1 MPDLSH
7 QGGLTMPILRRKT
20 EEEIE
25 REKERFPSKPDP
37 DPYLPVPD
45 FTYSSDCLA
54 QMIVDV
60 WQDPDYYEAL
70 ITDRDSE
77 GLPTDDAI
85 KLATDSVNSC
95 GFNLQRAVV
104 ISEDEYYAGYTVD
117 QKDPEIVF
125 VLPNLNRVRLNPTG
139 DSLLE
144 TAKLLMAT
152 TPNGI

>member
-1 MPDLSH
+1 MA
-7 QGGLTMPILRRKT
+7 ILRRKT
-20 EEEIE
+20 GAEIE
-25 REKERFPSKPDP
+25 QEKKLFPGKPNP

-54 QMIVDV
+54 QIIVDAWV
-60 WQDPDYYEAL
+60 DEDYQAKLMDRNPDG
-70 ITDRDSE
+70 TV
-77 GLPTDDAI
+77 TDDAA

-95 GFNLQRAVV
+95 GFNLERAVV

-117 QKDPEIVF
+117 PDDPEIVF
-125 VLPNLNRVRLNPTG
+125 VLPNANRVRFHPTG
-139 DSLLE
+139 HPLIE

>member
-1 MPDLSH
+1 MA
-7 QGGLTMPILRRKT
+7 ILRKKSDA
-20 EEEIE
+20 EITRE
-25 REKERFPSKPDP
+25 RDSGTPHPDQF
-37 DPYLPVPD
+37 LPVPD

-54 QMIVDV
+54 QVIVDA
-60 WQDPDYYEAL
+60 WADPDYQHAL
-70 ITDRDSE
+70 LARNGDGTV
-77 GLPTDDAI
+77 TDDAA

-117 QKDPEIVF
+117 QDSPEIVF
-125 VLPNLNRVRLNPTG
+125 VLPNNNRTRIHPG
-139 DSLLE
+139 GHSLLE